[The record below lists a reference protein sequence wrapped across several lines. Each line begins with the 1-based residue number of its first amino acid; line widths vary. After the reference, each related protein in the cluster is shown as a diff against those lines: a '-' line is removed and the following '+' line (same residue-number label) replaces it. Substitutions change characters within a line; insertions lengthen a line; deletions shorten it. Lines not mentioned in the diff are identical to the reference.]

1 MVAVT
6 SISVILLS
14 IISFCL
20 ETLPA
25 LQDQPLVR
33 TRPANMTTTPATTA
47 ASSLAT
53 DAVNTSVNGTLQTM
67 SDADDGGGS
76 GGETRHHRPMHA
88 DPFWIIET
96 VCICWFSFEVTA
108 RFLCSPNKIEFW
120 KDVMNM
126 IDIVAIIPYFISLGT
141 EADTVDA
148 EDPDSNG
155 KGMSLAILRVIR
167 LVRVFRI
174 LKLSRHSKGLQI
186 LGQTL
191 KASMRELGLL
201 IFFLL
206 IGVVLFSS
214 AVYFADLDAK
224 NTEFRSIPDAFWW
237 AVVTM
242 TTVGTP
248 RQGRP
253 TTLT

>member
-20 ETLPA
+20 ETLPV
-25 LQDQPLVR
+25 LQKHIRSKNVVNR
-33 TRPANMTTTPATTA
+33 TIPGTILSNLTFP
-47 ASSLAT
+47 
-53 DAVNTSVNGTLQTM
+53 NGTVESKNRTFNYYKTEVV
-67 SDADDGGGS
+67 GNY
-76 GGETRHHRPMHA
+76 

-96 VCICWFSFEVTA
+96 ICICWFSFEVTA
-108 RFLCSPNKIEFW
+108 RFLCSPNKIKFW

-126 IDIVAIIPYFISLGT
+126 IDIVAIVPYFISLGT
-141 EADTVDA
+141 EAEIET
-148 EDPDSNG
+148 EENEGNG

-214 AVYFADLDAK
+214 AVYFADLDDEK
-224 NTEFRSIPDAFWW
+224 SEFDSIPDAFWW

-242 TTVGTP
+242 TTVS
-248 RQGRP
+248 
-253 TTLT
+253 